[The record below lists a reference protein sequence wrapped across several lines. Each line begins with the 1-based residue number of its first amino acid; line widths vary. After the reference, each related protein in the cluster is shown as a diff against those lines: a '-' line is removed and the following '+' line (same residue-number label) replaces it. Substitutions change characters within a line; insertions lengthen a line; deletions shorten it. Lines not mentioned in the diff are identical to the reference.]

1 MKKHAAPYHFTCQLI
16 KPLQED
22 DSEEILRDGLSL
34 THQIGPWFVQQDDL
48 FMEIVKRFWRLM
60 DHHEEEVSIQS
71 DAVSNVAVIHVRK
84 VFFWFIPLLLTSLK
98 PWLSYKPKQD
108 Y

>member
-34 THQIGPWFVQQDDL
+34 THQIGPWFVQQNDL

-71 DAVSNVAVIHVRK
+71 DAVSNVAVIIVRIL
-84 VFFWFIPLLLTSLK
+84 FIRLFLF
-98 PWLSYKPKQD
+98 
-108 Y
+108 

>member
-34 THQIGPWFVQQDDL
+34 THQIGPWFVQQNDL

-71 DAVSNVAVIHVRK
+71 DAGAM
-84 VFFWFIPLLLTSLK
+84 
-98 PWLSYKPKQD
+98 
-108 Y
+108 